1 MQGRRASWQRAT
13 MGIIVWLGGLLL
25 ASAPVEGQSAEAERQ
40 QRLLER
46 YERMVQFN
54 LDNGHVLPSVLIDAQ
69 MREVAD
75 LSLGERIAAWADLFH
90 RRGDANYRFGLGDG
104 GYVEE
109 GRLVNDFSTDCILF
123 LYRTTELGRT
133 TSAREA
139 VDFAYG
145 TRFAG
150 ASLEGAVQADG
161 RVDYDDPVHLDYS
174 IDMIR
179 SGIWGQEIT
188 PQLGETERDLSG
200 TTRYPA
206 GTVKYVPKA
215 NLTYGALRSGDLIFF
230 VTDEKTKKGAQVRE
244 HDAVIGHVG
253 VIKVEE
259 GQPYL
264 IHPASAAL
272 PGVYEG
278 GKLVKVLLKTY
289 LDRVESF
296 KGVAVTRIQ
305 DF

>member
-1 MQGRRASWQRAT
+1 MLGRRASRQLAT
-13 MGIIVWLGGLLL
+13 LGFVVCLGGLLL
-25 ASAPVEGQSAEAERQ
+25 ASPPARGQSAEAERQ

-75 LSLGERIAAWADLFH
+75 LSLGERIGAWADLFYQ
-90 RRGDANYRFGLGDG
+90 RGDANYRFGLSDG

-150 ASLEGAVQADG
+150 ASLEGAVRADG
-161 RVDYDDPVHLDYS
+161 RVNYDDPVHLDYS

-188 PQLGETERDLSG
+188 EQIGETERDLTG
-200 TTRYPA
+200 TSRYPA
-206 GTVKYVPKA
+206 GTIKYVPKA
-215 NLTYGALRSGDLIFF
+215 KLAYDALKSGDLVYF
-230 VTDEKTKKGAQVRE
+230 VTDEKTKKGASVRE
-244 HDAVIGHVG
+244 HGAVIGHVG
-253 VIKVEE
+253 VIKVED

-272 PGVYEG
+272 AGVYEG

-289 LDRVESF
+289 LERVESF
-296 KGVAVTRIQ
+296 KGVAATRIQ